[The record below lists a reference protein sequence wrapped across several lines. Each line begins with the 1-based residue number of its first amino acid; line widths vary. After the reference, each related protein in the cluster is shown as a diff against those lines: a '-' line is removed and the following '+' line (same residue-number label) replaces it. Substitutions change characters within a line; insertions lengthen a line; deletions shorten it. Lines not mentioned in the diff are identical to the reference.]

1 MVAHSNQFV
10 NREISLLYF
19 QERVLAQ
26 SLDKSHPLLERLK
39 FICIAAN
46 NLDEFFEVR
55 VAGLKE
61 KIHHYRVNYIDAT
74 SEQVHQ
80 QNHLLIHQ
88 HVTKIFIQQDLVLQD
103 HILPELATHDIV
115 FSDAANLDE
124 IQHNWL
130 LEYFSTHILPI
141 LTPIS
146 VDASRPF
153 PNVPNKS
160 LNFIITFNGADAF
173 DRENQ
178 LAILPIPKSLPYFVK
193 LPNSI
198 ATHKYHFVFLH
209 SILKLFI
216 SELFSGVIIHS
227 CHEFRVTRNSNLLI
241 DEEELVNIKE
251 TLKGELQQ
259 RKFNE
264 VIRLEVSQECPEG
277 LVQFLANQ
285 YELGEL
291 DIYKINGNIPN
302 LAPSMKMLD
311 EIDMPELK
319 FPAFIPATPAVFNN
333 YENLFAEIR
342 SQDIMLYHPFD
353 SFVPV
358 IKFIQ
363 MAANDVDVLAIRM
376 TIYRT
381 GLDSELVEALIQA
394 ATRGKEVHVVLELF
408 ARFDEEVNL
417 YWAKELEQVGV
428 KVVYGV
434 VGYKTHAKMLSVLRR
449 ESVLEK
455 TAKDEIKCVNKLV
468 YYTHLGTGNYNAK
481 TAKLYTDMSL
491 FTANQDIGVEV
502 RNIFWHLS
510 GHGAAPQLHYL
521 LQAPFSLFS
530 QLKLKIDGEIAAAKK
545 GKKALIIAKMNSLLS
560 EEMIM
565 ELYAASNAGVKIELI
580 VRGACALRP
589 GIKGLSENITVRS
602 IVGRFLEHTRIFY
615 FYADGAEDT
624 YLSSADWMNRNLF
637 RRIEIA
643 FPILDKK
650 VKRQVIKQGLKMYLL
665 DNKNAW
671 LLNGETGIYHRR
683 QIRTKLNDVHIN
695 LMRE

>member
-198 ATHKYHFVFLH
+198 ATHKHHFVFLH

-241 DEEELVNIKE
+241 DEDGK
-251 TLKGELQQ
+251 
-259 RKFNE
+259 
-264 VIRLEVSQECPEG
+264 C
-277 LVQFLANQ
+277 
-285 YELGEL
+285 
-291 DIYKINGNIPN
+291 
-302 LAPSMKMLD
+302 
-311 EIDMPELK
+311 
-319 FPAFIPATPAVFNN
+319 
-333 YENLFAEIR
+333 
-342 SQDIMLYHPFD
+342 
-353 SFVPV
+353 
-358 IKFIQ
+358 
-363 MAANDVDVLAIRM
+363 
-376 TIYRT
+376 
-381 GLDSELVEALIQA
+381 QA
-394 ATRGKEVHVVLELF
+394 SCHCF
-408 ARFDEEVNL
+408 
-417 YWAKELEQVGV
+417 
-428 KVVYGV
+428 
-434 VGYKTHAKMLSVLRR
+434 
-449 ESVLEK
+449 
-455 TAKDEIKCVNKLV
+455 
-468 YYTHLGTGNYNAK
+468 
-481 TAKLYTDMSL
+481 
-491 FTANQDIGVEV
+491 
-502 RNIFWHLS
+502 
-510 GHGAAPQLHYL
+510 
-521 LQAPFSLFS
+521 
-530 QLKLKIDGEIAAAKK
+530 
-545 GKKALIIAKMNSLLS
+545 
-560 EEMIM
+560 
-565 ELYAASNAGVKIELI
+565 
-580 VRGACALRP
+580 
-589 GIKGLSENITVRS
+589 
-602 IVGRFLEHTRIFY
+602 
-615 FYADGAEDT
+615 
-624 YLSSADWMNRNLF
+624 
-637 RRIEIA
+637 
-643 FPILDKK
+643 
-650 VKRQVIKQGLKMYLL
+650 
-665 DNKNAW
+665 
-671 LLNGETGIYHRR
+671 
-683 QIRTKLNDVHIN
+683 
-695 LMRE
+695 